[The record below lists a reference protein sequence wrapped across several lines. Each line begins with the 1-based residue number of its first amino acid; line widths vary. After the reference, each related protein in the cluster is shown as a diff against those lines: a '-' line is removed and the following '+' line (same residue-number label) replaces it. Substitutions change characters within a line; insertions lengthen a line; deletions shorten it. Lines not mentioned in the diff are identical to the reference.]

1 MSAAIEHWLA
11 DGIITAEQ
19 ATQMRADPPES
30 PPSGGAHGDLPA
42 SVPRTSRAALVTEA
56 LGYLGGVIIV
66 VALGLVVG
74 GLWDQMSVGVRLA
87 LIGGVAVVL
96 VVAGALI
103 PARLGATGARLR
115 SVLWFASS
123 GALAALLVLGLSEWF
138 DGSDEAVA
146 TCAAW
151 GTALYVAVLWLAH
164 RHLLQH
170 VAVFVALLVGVGTGV
185 SLLPDQGSLPGLA
198 AWGIGAAWFAL
209 AWGGVI
215 PGRQVGT
222 VLGAV
227 GMVMFVTSLMDV
239 GWGVVLALATIGA
252 LVGLALTFRDLILL
266 GIAAFGTLMVL
277 PSIMD
282 RYFPGS
288 LAPALV
294 LLCVGVLLVVAAV
307 AMTRRRGEAAPG
319 DEPQWATGTRRAG
332 ASIAAVIVAAMATIV
347 LVAGLG

>member
-66 VALGLVVG
+66 AALGLVVG
-74 GLWDQMSVGVRLA
+74 SLWDQMSVA
-87 LIGGVAVVL
+87 FQFTLIGVVTVVL

-115 SVLWFASS
+115 SVLWLASTA
-123 GALAALLVLGLSEWF
+123 ALAALLGVGLSEWSTLS
-138 DGSDEAVA
+138 DGAVA
-146 TCAAW
+146 SCVAL
-151 GTALYVAVLWLAH
+151 GTTLYAAVLWWVH
-164 RHLLQH
+164 RHLPQH
-170 VAVFVALLVGVGTGV
+170 AATFIALLVAVGAGV
-185 SLLPDQGSLPGLA
+185 SLLPNAEVLPGLA
-198 AWGIGAAWFAL
+198 IWGVGATWFAL

-222 VLGAV
+222 VLGAA
-227 GMVMFVTSLMDV
+227 GMVVFTITLMDE
-239 GWGVVLALATIGA
+239 GWGVVLALVTVSA
-252 LVGLALTFRDLILL
+252 LVALALTFRDLILL
-266 GIAAFGTLMVL
+266 GVASIGTLMVL
-277 PSIMD
+277 PPIMG
-282 RYFPGS
+282 RYFSGA

-294 LLCVGVLLVVAAV
+294 LLCLGVLLVVAAV
-307 AMTRRRGEAAPG
+307 ATTRRRGQAAPG
-319 DEPQWATGTRRAG
+319 EEPRWAMGTRRAG
-332 ASIAAVIVAAMATIV
+332 VFIAAVVVAAVATIV
-347 LVAGLG
+347 LLMGLA